1 MASRRLR
8 RVGVV
13 LAAASIFSVAA
24 CGDSAGPD
32 TQASAGGAGPVT
44 IEYWGAAI
52 GLDKAVAQY
61 NQSQNKIKVNYSQI
75 PAGSAG
81 GYSKMLNAVKAGNA
95 PCLGQIG
102 YDTLTGF
109 ATADAVENVA
119 DYADSSRDKFVPW
132 AWQQAGFGD
141 QVFGI
146 PMDLGPQALFYRADL
161 FAKHGITAPTTWDEF
176 AAAADKLH
184 AADPAAYLT
193 TLPQDA
199 YDLGALTW
207 QAGGKWFG
215 AANNAWQVTI
225 DSPETQKVAQ
235 YWQGLLDKKVIV
247 SEPLFDTAWY
257 KDIQEGRIA
266 AFVGAVWASALIQKN
281 APGAAGKWAVAP
293 MPQWTAGGKAA
304 GNRGGSATA
313 VLKGCK
319 NPKEA
324 TEAAVALSTDN
335 DVVTSLIQNTGI
347 YPAAISGQELPALNQ
362 PSDYFGGK
370 NIYPVFKEAA
380 ANIAPGWMWGPT
392 MSQAQPAFK
401 DGLKKVGSG
410 QGTVAQLVTSVQ
422 TSTVNDMKAQGLSVV
437 N

>member
-1 MASRRLR
+1 MASRRLQ
-8 RVGVV
+8 RVGAV
-13 LAAASIFSVAA
+13 LAAASIVSVAA
-24 CGDSAGPD
+24 CGDSTQPD
-32 TQASAGGAGPVT
+32 LQASAGGAGPVT

-61 NQSQNKIKVNYSQI
+61 NQSQNKIKINYSQI

-81 GYSKMLNAVKAGNA
+81 GYSKMLNAVKADNA

-102 YDTLTGF
+102 YDTLTSF

-119 DYADSSRDKFVPW
+119 GYANSSKDKFVPW
-132 AWQQAGFGD
+132 AWQQSGLGD

-161 FAKHGITAPTTWDEF
+161 FKKYDITAPTTWDEF

-184 AADPAAYLT
+184 TANPAAYLT

-215 AANNAWQVTI
+215 IANDAWQVTI
-225 DSPETQKVAQ
+225 DSPETQKVSQ

-257 KDIQEGRIA
+257 KDIQEGRITS
-266 AFVGAVWASALIQKN
+266 FVGAVWASTLIQKN
-281 APGAAGKWAVAP
+281 APGASGNWAVAP

-304 GNRGGSATA
+304 GNRGGSVTA
-313 VLKGCK
+313 VLKGCQ

-335 DVVTSLIQNTGI
+335 GVVTTLIQNTGI

-362 PSDYFGGK
+362 PSDYFSGQ
-370 NIYPVFKEAA
+370 NIYAVFKDAA
-380 ANIAPGWMWGPT
+380 ANIAPGWVWGPT

-410 QGTVAQLVTSVQ
+410 QGTVSQLVTTVQ